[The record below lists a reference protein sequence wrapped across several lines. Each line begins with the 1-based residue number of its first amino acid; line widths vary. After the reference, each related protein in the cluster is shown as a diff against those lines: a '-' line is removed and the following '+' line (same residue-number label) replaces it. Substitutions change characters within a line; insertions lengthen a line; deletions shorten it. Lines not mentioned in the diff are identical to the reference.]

1 MPKILVIDDEKDVC
15 DTLKDIFIKEGYKVE
30 TALSGKEAIFKVQ
43 TEKPDL
49 ILLDIRMP
57 EMGGIEVLKK
67 VKEIDNDIPVAII
80 TAHEDIEAAK
90 EAMLLGAYDYIR
102 KPFDIKYVR
111 ASVLSKLI
119 PERIN
124 DSTDDHK

>member
-1 MPKILVIDDEKDVC
+1 MPKILVVDDEKDVC
-15 DTLKDIFIKEGYKVE
+15 DTLKDIFIKEGYEVE

-90 EAMLLGAYDYIR
+90 EAMQLGAYDYIR
-102 KPFDIKYVR
+102 KPFNIKYVR

-119 PERIN
+119 PEGIN
-124 DSTDDHK
+124 DSTDDPK